1 MDFSIY
7 GLYACR
13 DAFEEQRYETAVRT
27 ACIWF
32 IYAAE
37 ALLENCRNKRVY
49 ALHDPPR
56 RGFDLRR
63 WCSWKLGL
71 VEAQARYE
79 DEDEGTRGLIGA
91 ALARINQAEAN
102 D

>member
-13 DAFEEQRYETAVRT
+13 DALEGQRYKTAVRT

-37 ALLENCRNKRVY
+37 NLLENCRNKRVY
-49 ALHDPPR
+49 ALHDPHK
-56 RGFDLRR
+56 RGFDLHR
-63 WCSWKLGL
+63 WCSWKLGIA
-71 VEAQARYE
+71 EAQARYE
-79 DEDEGTRGLIGA
+79 DEGEGTWRLIEA
-91 ALARINQAEAN
+91 ALGRINQAEAKN
-102 D
+102 